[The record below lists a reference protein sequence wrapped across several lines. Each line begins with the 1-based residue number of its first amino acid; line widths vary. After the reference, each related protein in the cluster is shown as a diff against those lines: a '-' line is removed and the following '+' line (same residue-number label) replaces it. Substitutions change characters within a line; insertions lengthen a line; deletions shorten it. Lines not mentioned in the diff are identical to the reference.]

1 MKHPELPYYV
11 TQYFKSY
18 LTGIKNASPHT
29 IASYAVT
36 FKLLFVF
43 CEDVKGIK
51 TEKLKLAHMD
61 EELIT
66 DFLNWLEKE
75 RNSSV
80 TSRNQRLVAIHSFF
94 RYVQKK
100 LPAHMEAIGRILE
113 TPYKKAPQT
122 VVSYLTEDEM
132 RILLAQPSGRDLGS
146 YRDKVL
152 LSVLYD
158 TGARVQELVD
168 LKVKNVR
175 LEIPPVVTLHGKGD
189 KTRQVPIMQST
200 VRLLESYLLSYKG
213 NPGISRG
220 ENPLFVNQKKQPLS
234 RWGISHIISKY
245 VKKAQEEGILQ
256 ISFPVTPHIFR
267 HSKAVHMLHAG
278 INLIY
283 IRDFLGHVDCTT
295 TEIYARADTETKR
308 KAIEASCE
316 DIFPKENL
324 LDWSESND
332 LMSFLNSLC

>member
-1 MKHPELPYYV
+1 MKNPEFPYYV

-36 FKLLFVF
+36 FKLLFAF
-43 CEDVKGIK
+43 CEDIQGIQ

-113 TPYKKAPQT
+113 IPYKKAPQT

-132 RILLAQPSGRDLGS
+132 RILLALPSGRDWGS

-189 KTRQVPIMQST
+189 KTRQVLIMQST

-256 ISFPVTPHIFR
+256 MSFPVTPHIFR

-295 TEIYARADTETKR
+295 TEIYALAV
-308 KAIEASCE
+308 
-316 DIFPKENL
+316 
-324 LDWSESND
+324 
-332 LMSFLNSLC
+332 